1 MSGIAGPSEL
11 PAEARFLVEVNEV
24 TCKGCAI
31 CVSVCPRG
39 NLLLDKERLTP
50 GGHNPVAYS
59 WEGLEGTCTGCGLCY
74 RVCPDAAI
82 IAVWERELAT

>member
-31 CVSVCPRG
+31 CVSVCSTSTIVATGR
-39 NLLLDKERLTP
+39 ERAAR
-50 GGHNPVAYS
+50 N
-59 WEGLEGTCTGCGLCY
+59 
-74 RVCPDAAI
+74 RVSPPEFLI
-82 IAVWERELAT
+82 